1 MPTVVRDDPYA
12 GYNFRVII
20 TTVSDDGVAVSGS
33 FSEVSGLEVE
43 VPPILYRNGSED
55 ITQRKIP
62 GLKKF
67 TDITLKRGVTGH
79 VGFWNWI
86 VEALNGKVR
95 RTAGSIMLLD
105 ENRNEV
111 MRWNFSRA
119 WPCKY
124 TAPAPLRSDIAGFIG
139 RTRRGAVGEAL
150 RVDGLPDLQRRFGG
164 LDPGSST
171 GYAVRGYFENGGQ
184 VAWVVRV
191 SGPAATTADALWT
204 VGDLAGFA
212 APAFRVTATSPGAWA
227 NGATVRLDYRATS
240 LAGAPEV
247 DVRVSVPGEPVEAFR
262 GLPAAA
268 LAGRLEVSQLVRFQA
283 AAAPL
288 QGGAAPAGPG
298 PVGAR
303 RTITLGGG
311 GDGDGPPGVDAYL
324 EGVERLGDQPEI
336 AIVAAPDLNGDLPAG
351 QGEPV
356 VTALLEVAAAAL
368 DRLVVLDVPP
378 ERLAADQAVD
388 WANAFRPGDP
398 TRLRAAAAYH
408 PPLRVRDPLGT
419 AATPLRTV
427 PACGHVAGVISRLD
441 RERGA
446 HHTPANAVVLDA
458 VDLEQTFDE
467 AEELAVY
474 QAGVRT
480 STLARSPLGRTSI
493 LAPASTSPARSGGRV
508 FSRTS

>member
-1 MPTVVRDDPYA
+1 MSAPTTLP
-12 GYNFRVII
+12 
-20 TTVSDDGVAVSGS
+20 
-33 FSEVSGLEVE
+33 GLTVE
-43 VPPILYRNGSED
+43 VVPRP
-55 ITQRKIP
+55 
-62 GLKKF
+62 
-67 TDITLKRGVTGH
+67 
-79 VGFWNWI
+79 
-86 VEALNGKVR
+86 
-95 RTAGSIMLLD
+95 
-105 ENRNEV
+105 
-111 MRWNFSRA
+111 
-119 WPCKY
+119 
-124 TAPAPLRSDIAGFIG
+124 TAPTPLRSDIAGFIG
-139 RTRRGAVGEAL
+139 RSRRGAVGQAL

-191 SGPAATTADALWT
+191 SGPAATTAAALWT

-227 NGATVRLDYRATS
+227 TGATVRLDYRASS
-240 LAGAPEV
+240 LARAPEV

-262 GLPAAA
+262 GVPAAA
-268 LAGRLEVSQLVRFQA
+268 LAEGLAASQLVRFEA
-283 AAAPL
+283 APAPL
-288 QGGAAPAGPG
+288 QGDAAPAGPG

-303 RTITLGGG
+303 QTITLGGG
-311 GDGDGPPGVDAYL
+311 DDGDRPPGVDAYL
-324 EGVERLGDQPEI
+324 EAVERLGDQPEV
-336 AIVAAPDLNGDLPAG
+336 AIVAAPDLNDDLPAG
-351 QGEPV
+351 QGDLV
-356 VTALLEVAAAAL
+356 VAALLEVAAAAL

-427 PACGHVAGVISRLD
+427 PASGHVAGVISRLD

-458 VDLEQTFDE
+458 VDLERTFDE

-474 QAGVRT
+474 QAGVNLLRCAPGRG
-480 STLARSPLGRTSI
+480 LQVWGGRTLDLSATGRFVAHRRLI
-493 LAPASTSPARSGGRV
+493 HRLVRAARAVAAPLVFDVNGPELRLTLVRAVTSVLLEAFRAGALKGARPAEAFTVRCDDTNNPPEQDPGLVVCEIGVAPAVPMEFIRLRLLLGQEGRLEV
-508 FSRTS
+508 IEA